1 MCVRGQD
8 LTLPNLWILARSL
21 TLDVEMEPQSEDVS
35 CCPLNVVSGKL
46 PGEGA

>member
-1 MCVRGQD
+1 MVK
-8 LTLPNLWILARSL
+8 TLLFPTSGFLASSL
-21 TLDVEMEPQSEDVS
+21 TLDVELEPQSKDVS